1 MIPTWAVVVGSLCLI
16 VVLFVVSRYFS
27 LWLQAY
33 VSNTRVGILA
43 LVLMSLRR
51 VDPRLV
57 VQCRVMAVQA
67 GLTDIPAKL
76 LEAQILAG
84 GDVERITVALIAA
97 HRAGIQLD
105 WNTASAIDL
114 AGRDILAAVQL
125 SVNPRVIDCPDP
137 DAGRG
142 TTLYCVAKDGIQ
154 LKVRVRVT
162 VRTNVAQLVGGAT
175 EATIVARVGQGIVSA
190 IGMCGSYR
198 DALSDPQVIAR
209 HVQAEGLDSQT
220 AFEIVSIDI
229 VEINV
234 GANIGAQLCTD
245 QATADIRIA
254 RASAEKRRAMAIARE
269 QEMIALTV
277 ENEAAV
283 VLAEVEVP
291 LAIADAFRSGNLSPS
306 AKGGSFVRGPAPHL
320 TSIVHPKAMIAG
332 P

>member
-1 MIPTWAVVVGSLCLI
+1 MIPAWAVVAGCL
-16 VVLFVVSRYFS
+16 VVILYVVSRYFS

-33 VSNTRVGILA
+33 VSKTRIGMLS

-51 VDPRLV
+51 VDPRVV

-67 GLTDIPAKL
+67 GLADIPIKL

-125 SVNPRVIDCPDP
+125 SVNPHVIDCPDP
-137 DAGRG
+137 KAGRG
-142 TTLYCVAKDGIQ
+142 TTLYGVARDGIQ

-190 IGMCGSYR
+190 IGLCRTYS
-198 DALSDPQVIAR
+198 DALADPQVIAR
-209 HVQAEGLDSQT
+209 HVQAKGLDSQT

-234 GANIGAQLCTD
+234 GANIGAQLRTD

-269 QEMIALTV
+269 QEMKAQTV

-283 VLAEVEVP
+283 VLAEVDVP
-291 LAIADAFRSGNLSPS
+291 LAIAEAFRSGNLEPS
-306 AKGGSFVRGPAPHL
+306 GLSSSFVRGPAPHM
-320 TSIVHPKAMIAG
+320 TSAIAPIVRASGA
-332 P
+332 